1 MNREATVLVNSCDRY
16 SDLWDPFA
24 RLWQRYWPDCP
35 FEVVLLTE
43 SPVELKGAAQA
54 VFSRVLPCGKMSWAK
69 RLSSVRV
76 EITTPYVLM
85 LCEDYLLES
94 RVDTGKMLAYLKMMK
109 VFNAANLRL
118 IPNPPGGSKYKDTE
132 LLEYRKNTAYSIA
145 TQAGF
150 WEKEFLFDLAAKVES
165 IWEFERYGSFAL
177 EGETRPLLHT
187 RAKEFP
193 FVDAVHK
200 GYWEKFGKA
209 LVEREGIEFDFSHRG
224 LPPFGV
230 KLREGLKA
238 LVFSLVP
245 TTPLVKFQNAL
256 GLGWKE
262 QRRK

>member
-1 MNREATVLVNSCDRY
+1 VNREATVLVNSCDRY
-16 SDLWDPFA
+16 SDLWEPFA

-43 SPVELKGAAQA
+43 SQVALEGAAKQ
-54 VFSRVLPCGKMSWAK
+54 VFARVIAGGKTCWSKMMLAARSQIA
-69 RLSSVRV
+69 
-76 EITTPYVLM
+76 TPYVMM
-85 LCEDYLLES
+85 LCDDYLLES
-94 RVDTGKMLAYLKMMK
+94 RVDTGKILARLKTMK
-109 VFNAANLRL
+109 AFNAANLRL
-118 IPNPPGGSKYKDTE
+118 IPNPPGGSRFKDTD

-177 EGETRPLLHT
+177 QDETRPLLHT
-187 RAKEFP
+187 RSKEFP

-209 LVEREGIEFDFSHRG
+209 LVEREGIYFDFSRRG

-230 KLREGLKA
+230 RLREGLKA

-262 QRRK
+262 KRRK